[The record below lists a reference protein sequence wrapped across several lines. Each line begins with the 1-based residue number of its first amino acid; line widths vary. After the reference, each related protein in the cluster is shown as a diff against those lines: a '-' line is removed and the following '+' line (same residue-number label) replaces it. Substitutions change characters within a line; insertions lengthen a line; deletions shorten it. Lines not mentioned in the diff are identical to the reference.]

1 MQAGQ
6 VIAECR
12 SANGHYDVQLLWLA
26 RAARQVMYTDRAT
39 GSVRLTSPLTK
50 REGERCFA
58 DFRNGLRR

>member
-1 MQAGQ
+1 MNVGQ

-12 SANGHYDVQLLWLA
+12 SANGHYDVQLLWLT

-39 GSVRLTSPLTK
+39 GNVQLTRPLNE

-58 DFRNGLRR
+58 DFRDGVTR

>member
-12 SANGHYDVQLLWLA
+12 SANGHYDVQLLWLT
-26 RAARQVMYTDRAT
+26 RASRQVMYTERAT
-39 GSVRLTSPLTK
+39 GNVGQTRPLTE

-58 DFRNGLRR
+58 DFREGVTR